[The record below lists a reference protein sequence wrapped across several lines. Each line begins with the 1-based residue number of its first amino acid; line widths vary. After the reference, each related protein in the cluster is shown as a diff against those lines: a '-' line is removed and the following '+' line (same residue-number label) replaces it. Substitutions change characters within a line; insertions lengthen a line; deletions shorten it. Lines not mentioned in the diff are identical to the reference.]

1 MNNEIAV
8 ETITVEIADEK
19 SLGYVETILETIAA
33 VSIRRIVS
41 HRLMFTQ
48 SDSVEN
54 FLSSL
59 SENHHSG
66 PIIEV
71 IVFD

>member
-33 VSIRRIVS
+33 AAKVRGTGIARRS
-41 HRLMFTQ
+41 P
-48 SDSVEN
+48 EY
-54 FLSSL
+54 
-59 SENHHSG
+59 
-66 PIIEV
+66 IEQKMKEGKEIGRAHV
-71 IVFD
+71 

>member
-33 VSIRRIVS
+33 AAKVRGTGIARRSPEYIE
-41 HRLMFTQ
+41 Q
-48 SDSVEN
+48 KIN
-54 FLSSL
+54 A
-59 SENHHSG
+59 
-66 PIIEV
+66 II
-71 IVFD
+71 